1 MWKFLV
7 PALIASTVAFAQA
20 PNQPNQAGQ
29 APTQAQPNQGAAA
42 QSGVTTLNPQGAQGQ
57 PNASG
62 TVNPGQA
69 NARAIAIQQIEQS
82 LQMLKQ
88 NQ

>member
-1 MWKFLV
+1 MWKFLI
-7 PALIASTVAFAQA
+7 PALIVSTAAFAQA
-20 PNQPNQAGQ
+20 PNQGQPSTQGQPNAGQ
-29 APTQAQPNQGAAA
+29 PA

-57 PNASG
+57 PNATG